1 MRTIHSDVCR
11 KLFPRRTHMRK
22 NVFLSLILVVAGFVL
37 AIQSV
42 PGQGRGGATPELIAR
57 RNSIEDELQSIAIV
71 ERKLMVPMRDG
82 KRMATDVYRPKDTSK
97 KYPTIFVRTPYNF
110 NFWDVRSGAPRDMS
124 NELEAV
130 KRGYV
135 FVEMN
140 ERGHFFSEGNYDIL
154 GPPLSDGDDALS
166 WMSKQPWSNGK
177 VGTIGCSSTAEW
189 QLGGA
194 APGHPGSAAD
204 IPPGIRPRGGR
215 GGPL

>member
-1 MRTIHSDVCR
+1 MRNKIVWIA
-11 KLFPRRTHMRK
+11 
-22 NVFLSLILVVAGFVL
+22 ILAAIAFGVICEGILEQRVQSQQRAGISAEV
-37 AIQSV
+37 
-42 PGQGRGGATPELIAR
+42 IAR
-57 RNSIEDELQSIAIV
+57 RNSGENELQAVAFV
-71 ERKLMVPMRDG
+71 ERKLMIAMRDG
-82 KRMATDVYRPKDTSK
+82 KRMAADVYRPRDTSK
-97 KYPTIFVRTPYNF
+97 KYPAIFVRTPYNF
-110 NFWDVRSGAPRDMS
+110 NFWDVRSGVPRDMTT
-124 NELEAV
+124 ELNAV

-135 FVEMN
+135 YVGMN

-154 GPPLSDGDDALS
+154 GPPLTDGDDALT
-166 WMSKQPWSNGK
+166 WMAKQPWSNGK